1 MCRVSAPTRCIS
13 AASRLC
19 SVSRL
24 GRRLLAALR
33 RMLAE
38 TGRTRRCASESHGGS
53 RRRRQSP
60 REPYAGVR
68 AFARAAATACLGQR
82 GNDGRNTNPSPPKF
96 EARRNND
103 RETTQEALTEVLDL
117 VQGLNDAWDH
127 CLDWE
132 LRAGLQVPDQSR
144 PLALRF
150 VASLPPKECRI
161 RTFLMSPSAP
171 FSAASRRRASR

>member
-103 RETTQEALTEVLDL
+103 RETAQDALTEGRTKAQQALF
-117 VQGLNDAWDH
+117 
-127 CLDWE
+127 
-132 LRAGLQVPDQSR
+132 AG
-144 PLALRF
+144 ALGSPIPF
-150 VASLPPKECRI
+150 VGCKVWSKQN
-161 RTFLMSPSAP
+161 SAEA
-171 FSAASRRRASR
+171 FERYGK